1 MQSLE
6 LLRYKNYNTDAG
18 KKKLKK
24 AGKQRIVKIKENLRK
39 EKICGPKTDGK
50 ADKI

>member
-6 LLRYKNYNTDAG
+6 LLRYKDYNTDAG

-24 AGKQRIVKIKENLRK
+24 AGKQRIVKIKEKLRK
-39 EKICGPKTDGK
+39 EKICGPKTNG
-50 ADKI
+50 